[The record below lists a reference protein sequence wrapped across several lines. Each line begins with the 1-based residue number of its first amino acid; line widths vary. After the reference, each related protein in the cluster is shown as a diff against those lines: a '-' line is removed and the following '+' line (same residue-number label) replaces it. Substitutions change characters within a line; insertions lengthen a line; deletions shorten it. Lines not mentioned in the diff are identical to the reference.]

1 MLVTVSWPDNRTD
14 DIDTYVED
22 PRRGDA
28 ADLRRLPKRERDSVR
43 RARGWPGFPV
53 FSGREISLKFGC

>member
-1 MLVTVSWPDNRTD
+1 MLVTVSWPDNHTD

-28 ADLRRLPKRERDSVR
+28 ADLRRLPSLNATASGKPAAGPDFRFF
-43 RARGWPGFPV
+43 RAAKFP
-53 FSGREISLKFGC
+53 LKFGC